1 MAGAALRCLRAFTS
15 GGPGKQGKKQGACKQ
30 ETKANESSCVGA
42 GISILQGIP
51 WFCNG
56 LLSSAGSK
64 PTSFGISY
72 ETKLEKD
79 EQIL

>member
-1 MAGAALRCLRAFTS
+1 MRVTS
-15 GGPGKQGKKQGACKQ
+15 AVWELEFPFCGEFPGFAMGF
-30 ETKANESSCVGA
+30 
-42 GISILQGIP
+42 L
-51 WFCNG
+51 F
-56 LLSSAGSK
+56 SAGSK